1 MAQTIVSRTTYVEK
15 AAVRNKLLMNIAS
28 SHGTGIKISVGSWK
42 DVQWVNRH
50 GLAAKELRVGDQLQC
65 SHDTYG
71 TLTWDIAGF
80 DRDRPS
86 DPSLKHSIALKTH
99 EPVDHAMFDAPEALY
114 VPTEELPAGT
124 YCFAIPESATE
135 TGVEW
140 GAGKTYQFTLSLPVP
155 PKGQICISWP
165 DRTHASASKI
175 STYGGPTSTTPI
187 ETVSVTEGSGG
198 TELVV
203 GQGTHTIGRA
213 RLGSNNPLDA
223 ALRQWVNSDAP
234 AGSVWKS
241 QHDYDRPPDWAKT
254 KAGFLHGIDP
264 EFLAVVGAVKQA
276 IQRLAIDG
284 GSATIND
291 RFFIP
296 PEGRVLGG
304 NAYPCF
310 RPNYDAD
317 PSRQLMYNGHVSSW
331 WLRTPNLALTAGM
344 RFIILNG
351 SMNTLYAYSRAKV
364 APFCC
369 IV

>member
-114 VPTEELPAGT
+114 VPEEELPAGT
-124 YCFAIPESATE
+124 YCFAVPVNVYEAGT
-135 TGVEW
+135 EW
-140 GAGKTYQFTLSLPVP
+140 GGGKTYQFVLTQPVP
-155 PKGQICISWP
+155 AKGQICISWGVNV
-165 DRTHASASKI
+165 HASAAKI
-175 STYGGPTSTTPI
+175 VTYSDPTSMTPI
-187 ETVSVTEGSGG
+187 ETVPVTEGSGG

-203 GQGTHTIGRA
+203 GQGAHTIGRA
-213 RLGSNNPLDA
+213 RFGNNDYTLSA
-223 ALRQWVNSDAP
+223 IRQCINSDKEDW
-234 AGSVWKS
+234 WKP
-241 QHDYDRPPDWAKT
+241 QHDYDRPPDYAAT

-264 EFLAVVGAVKQA
+264 EFLSVVGAVEQT

-291 RFFIP
+291 RFFLP
-296 PEGRVLGG
+296 SEAQVLGG
-304 NAYPCF
+304 NAYPCYA
-310 RPNYDAD
+310 PNHSAD
-317 PSRQLMYNGHVSSW
+317 PSRMMYYNGQPASW
-331 WLRTPNLALTAGM
+331 QLRAP
-344 RFIILNG
+344 
-351 SMNTLYAYSRAKV
+351 NTLLTGGVRMVDMRGGGSTTWVNSVPRV
-364 APFCC
+364 VPFCC